1 MNPIHVMLVFGTRPE
16 AIKMA
21 PVVYALENR
30 PEFKLTSVVTGQHRE
45 MLNSLLELF
54 KIKPDCHLDIMQKN
68 QTLSDITTRVL
79 TGLDKYLDE
88 LRPDVLLV
96 QGDTTTA
103 FTAGLAAFYHKIPVG
118 HVEAGL
124 RTGCMYDPFPEEM
137 NRCLL
142 TKIAELQFPPT
153 SRAKENLLAEGTD
166 PKRIYLTGNT
176 VTDALQYISAEL
188 PAGVPENIV
197 KIEPGR
203 RMLLIE
209 THRRENLGDPMRNI
223 CRALKRI
230 AADFPDTELVFSV
243 HPNPKVREV
252 IMPMMEGLERVHLLE
267 PMDYPDLVRLQRGAY
282 LILTDSGG
290 IQEEAPAFGVPA
302 IVLRRTTERP
312 EGIESGNA
320 ILAGTDENNVYNEAA
335 RLLTDAGDYEK
346 MSHAANPYGD
356 GLAGKRIAQAILH
369 YFGRSDRPDEF
380 TPGAEP

>member
-21 PVVYALENR
+21 PVVYALRDRE
-30 PEFKLTSVVTGQHRE
+30 EFRLTSVVTGQHRE

-54 KIKPDCHLDIMQKN
+54 KITPDCHLDIMQKN

-79 TGLDKYLDE
+79 TGLDKYLDD

-142 TKIAELQFPPT
+142 TRIAELQFPPT

-176 VTDALQYISAEL
+176 VTDALKYISAEL
-188 PAGVPENIV
+188 PAGIPENIV
-197 KIEPGR
+197 KIEPSR

-209 THRRENLGDPMRNI
+209 THRRENLGEPMRNI

-290 IQEEAPAFGVPA
+290 IQEEAPAFGVPT

-312 EGIESGNA
+312 EGIDSGNA
-320 ILAGTDENNVYNEAA
+320 ILAGTDENNIYNEAA
-335 RLLTDAGDYEK
+335 RLLSNPGDYEK

-356 GLAGKRIAQAILH
+356 GLAGTRIAQAILH
-369 YFGRSDRPDEF
+369 HFGRGERPDEF
-380 TPGAEP
+380 VPGA

>member
-21 PVVYALENR
+21 PVVYALRDRE
-30 PEFKLTSVVTGQHRE
+30 EFRLTSVVTGQHRE

-54 KIKPDCHLDIMQKN
+54 KITPDCHLDIMQKN

-79 TGLDKYLDE
+79 TGLDKYLDD

-142 TKIAELQFPPT
+142 TRIAELQFPPT

-176 VTDALQYISAEL
+176 VTDALKYISAEL
-188 PAGVPENIV
+188 PAGIPDNIV
-197 KIEPGR
+197 KINPSR

-209 THRRENLGDPMRNI
+209 THRRENLGEPMRNI
-223 CRALKRI
+223 CRALKRV

-290 IQEEAPAFGVPA
+290 IQEEAPAFGVPT

-312 EGIESGNA
+312 EGIDSGNA
-320 ILAGTDENNVYNEAA
+320 ILAGTDENNIYHEAA
-335 RLLTDAGDYEK
+335 RLLSNSADYEK

-356 GLAGKRIAQAILH
+356 GLAGERIAQAILH
-369 YFGRSDRPDEF
+369 HFGRGERPDEF
-380 TPGAEP
+380 VPGA

>member
-21 PVVYALENR
+21 PVVYALRDRE
-30 PEFKLTSVVTGQHRE
+30 EFRLTSVVTGQHRE

-54 KIKPDCHLDIMQKN
+54 KITPDCHLDIMQKN

-79 TGLDKYLDE
+79 TGLDKYLDD

-142 TKIAELQFPPT
+142 TRIAELQFPPT

-176 VTDALQYISAEL
+176 VTDALKYICAEL
-188 PAGVPENIV
+188 PAGIPDNIV
-197 KIEPGR
+197 KINPSR

-209 THRRENLGDPMRNI
+209 THRRENLGEPMRNI
-223 CRALKRI
+223 CRALKRV

-290 IQEEAPAFGVPA
+290 IQEEAPAFGVPT

-312 EGIESGNA
+312 EGIDSGNA
-320 ILAGTDENNVYNEAA
+320 ILAGTDENNIYNEAA
-335 RLLTDAGDYEK
+335 RLLSHSADYEK

-356 GLAGKRIAQAILH
+356 GLAGERIAQAILH
-369 YFGRSDRPDEF
+369 HFGRGERPDEF
-380 TPGAEP
+380 VPGA